1 MRRILS
7 LVAIILIAGTPT
19 VAQQNDNCAER
30 NVIVINLAEKYGESV
45 VGYGLLD
52 NGASVL
58 EMHANVETGTWTA
71 LHTMPSGMSC
81 IVATGGGWASVKP
94 TIAGVDS

>member
-30 NVIVINLAEKYGESV
+30 NVIVINLAEKYGE
-45 VGYGLLD
+45 
-52 NGASVL
+52 SVL

>member
-1 MRRILS
+1 
-7 LVAIILIAGTPT
+7 
-19 VAQQNDNCAER
+19 
-30 NVIVINLAEKYGESV
+30 
-45 VGYGLLD
+45 
-52 NGASVL
+52 
-58 EMHANVETGTWTA
+58 MHANVETGTWTA